1 MSEKVLGAVLVGV
14 SLLFTVCSVNAE
26 TATTELEPI
35 MTIQE
40 FIIFCTACPA
50 FSTRVA
56 WMMHD
61 IGIKKP
67 SDPA

>member
-1 MSEKVLGAVLVGV
+1 MSEKVLGAVLARLQ
-14 SLLFTVCSVNAE
+14 LLK
-26 TATTELEPI
+26 
-35 MTIQE
+35 